1 MSLSTRILISLGL
14 GLAGG
19 ILYSLVAPPSLS
31 FLPAMIEPIGAL
43 WVNAIRMTIIPL
55 LMSLVVTAISGQKN
69 SGMIAQLG
77 SRTIGL
83 FIVMLVFSCLYT
95 LLVAPFLLSFID
107 VDSAD
112 SAALLAATNATEA
125 SSASLPPFRDWF
137 VNLVP
142 TNPFKAMVDNAML
155 SLMIFTAL
163 FSASLLYIEE
173 AQRQLFVDFFGAVK
187 SAMFVLIRW
196 VMLLAPIGIF
206 ALVFPL
212 AATLGMT
219 VLNVLG
225 TFIIIACGLLVVVT
239 LLLYPTT
246 AIFGRVTMRQF
257 AKAVAPVQ
265 IVGFG
270 TRSSLASLPAT
281 FVATK
286 ALGISERVSGLVL
299 PIAVTLF
306 KFASPI
312 ARTTGTYFVANLY
325 GIELG
330 VIELFIIVAAIGFLS
345 VYSPGIP
352 SGGLLIMAPVY
363 VSLGLPV
370 AGIGILI
377 AVDLVV
383 DMFITVANVTANV
396 AATTILSRDE
406 RQSLSL

>member
-1 MSLSTRILISLGL
+1 
-14 GLAGG
+14 
-19 ILYSLVAPPSLS
+19 
-31 FLPAMIEPIGAL
+31 
-43 WVNAIRMTIIPL
+43 
-55 LMSLVVTAISGQKN
+55 
-69 SGMIAQLG
+69 
-77 SRTIGL
+77 
-83 FIVMLVFSCLYT
+83 
-95 LLVAPFLLSFID
+95 
-107 VDSAD
+107 
-112 SAALLAATNATEA
+112 
-125 SSASLPPFRDWF
+125 
-137 VNLVP
+137 
-142 TNPFKAMVDNAML
+142 
-155 SLMIFTAL
+155 MIFTAL

-173 AQRQLFVDFFGAVK
+173 AQRQLFVDFFSAVK